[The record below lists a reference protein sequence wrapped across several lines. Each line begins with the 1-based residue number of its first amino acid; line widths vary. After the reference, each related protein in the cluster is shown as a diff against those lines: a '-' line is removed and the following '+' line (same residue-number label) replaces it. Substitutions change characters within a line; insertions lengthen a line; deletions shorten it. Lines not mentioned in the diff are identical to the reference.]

1 MQGGRKGRFKYMKA
15 ITKVP
20 ITADQGMAENGRGH
34 GRPERNENQF
44 ARDLRAAEVKFS
56 AHAQKRMQLR
66 GVEMTDSDRDKLTA
80 TIDRMAAKGAK
91 DALIL
96 LRETALV
103 VSVKNR
109 TVITAVDEASAK
121 ENIFTN
127 IDSAAIL

>member
-1 MQGGRKGRFKYMKA
+1 MK
-15 ITKVP
+15 IGTKVP
-20 ITADQGMAENGRGH
+20 ITADQGMAESGKRQ
-34 GRPERNENQF
+34 GRPDVEKEAF
-44 ARDLRAAEVKFS
+44 ARGLRAAEVKFS

-66 GVEMTDSDRDKLTA
+66 GVELTEGDQTRLRD
-80 TIDRMAAKGAK
+80 TIDRMAEKGAK

-96 LRETALV
+96 LRETALL

-109 TVITAVDEASAK
+109 TVITAVDEASAR

>member
-1 MQGGRKGRFKYMKA
+1 MKA

-20 ITADQGMAENGRGH
+20 NTAVQGMAVIGTGQ
-34 GRPERNENQF
+34 GTSQKDSSF
-44 ARDLRAAEVKFS
+44 ARKLRAAGEIKFS
-56 AHAQKRMQLR
+56 AHAEKRMQLR
-66 GVEMTDSDRDKLTA
+66 GVELNADDKARLQA
-80 TIDRMAAKGAK
+80 TVDRMAEKGAR

-96 LRETALV
+96 LKETALV

>member
-1 MQGGRKGRFKYMKA
+1 MKA

-20 ITADQGMAENGRGH
+20 IRAEQGMAGNGRGQ
-34 GRPERNENQF
+34 GMPEGKTSEF

-66 GVEMTDSDRDKLTA
+66 GVELTDSDRDKLTV
-80 TIDRMAAKGAK
+80 TIDRMAEKGAK

-96 LRETALV
+96 MKETALV

-109 TVITAVDEASAK
+109 TIITAVDEASAK

>member
-34 GRPERNENQF
+34 GRPEGNENQF

-66 GVEMTDSDRDKLTA
+66 GVELTDSDRDKLTA

>member
-1 MQGGRKGRFKYMKA
+1 MK
-15 ITKVP
+15 IVTKVP
-20 ITADQGMAENGRGH
+20 ITAEQGMAEIGKGQ
-34 GRPERNENQF
+34 GRPEGNNNEF
-44 ARDLRAAEVKFS
+44 ARNLRVAGVKFS

-66 GVEMTDSDRDKLTA
+66 GVELTENDRSRLTA
-80 TIDRMAAKGAK
+80 TIDRMAEKGAK

>member
-1 MQGGRKGRFKYMKA
+1 MS
-15 ITKVP
+15 
-20 ITADQGMAENGRGH
+20 
-34 GRPERNENQF
+34 RPKTPLDIYYIVDGNTEAGPQ
-44 ARDLRAAEVKFS
+44 KKTS
-56 AHAQKRMQLR
+56 AKDILIR
-66 GVEMTDSDRDKLTA
+66 
-80 TIDRMAAKGAK
+80 GAK

>member
-1 MQGGRKGRFKYMKA
+1 MEQTGMNRV
-15 ITKVP
+15 TKVP
-20 ITADQGMAENGRGH
+20 KAAEQGMAGIGIRQGRS
-34 GRPERNENQF
+34 EAKDKDF
-44 ARDLRAAEVKFS
+44 ARTLRAAGGVKFS
-56 AHAQKRMQLR
+56 AHAAKRMKLR
-66 GVEMTDSDRDKLTA
+66 GVELTDTDRQRLNA
-80 TIDRMAAKGAK
+80 TVDRMAEKGAK

-96 LRETALV
+96 LKETALV